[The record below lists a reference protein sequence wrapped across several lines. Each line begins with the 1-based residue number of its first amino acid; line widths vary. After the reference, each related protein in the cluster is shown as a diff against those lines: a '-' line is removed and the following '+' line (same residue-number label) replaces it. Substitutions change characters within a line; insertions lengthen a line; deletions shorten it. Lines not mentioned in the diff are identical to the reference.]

1 MIKNGEIMIIKMIL
15 ACLQGKAYRDQDSGF
30 RNQDFGEYA

>member
-15 ACLQGKAYRDQDSGF
+15 AFFEGKSYRDQDSGF

>member
-1 MIKNGEIMIIKMIL
+1 MIL
-15 ACLQGKAYRDQDSGF
+15 AFFEGKSYRDQDSGF